1 MTLPSLK
8 KCALASALSTALC
21 LSQPALADSKPMP
34 MVDGHRAPNVVLLFA
49 DDLGY
54 ADTGCQNSSKDVVTP
69 NLDKLAKAG
78 AILTTGYVTAPV
90 CGPSRAGM
98 LSGRYQES
106 FGYHDNTAP
115 YVREEGIVQGL
126 PLDIPTIGNR
136 FQDIGYTTAMIG
148 KYHDGD
154 PKEYWPHNRGFDEFF
169 GFNNGAANYF
179 VGPINDKNAEE
190 KPNSSIYHNDQLVPP
205 FDDYLTDRFGNEAV
219 SFIESH
225 KDEPFFLY
233 VPFNA
238 IHGPLQAL
246 DEDIERFK
254 HIKDPKR
261 RLSVAMNYNMDKNVG
276 NIINKLKEH
285 ELMEDTIIIFLSDN
299 GGKPKGNASYNHPLR
314 GQKNELWDGG
324 IRVPFTVT
332 WEGKI
337 PAGQSIDDPVI
348 SLDILPTVLKAAGA
362 DTSDWDLDGVDIM
375 PRLTGQSEKLDNRFL
390 YWDRVITAAIRD
402 DEWKLVM
409 PNITPRKTEIQLFK
423 ISEDISESNNLAD
436 KHPEQVERLM
446 KEFKQWQAKN
456 EPAKWGW
463 NKKKFPHKTVF
474 RGKQY

>member
-1 MTLPSLK
+1 MTLPSFN
-8 KCALASALSTALC
+8 KCMLATAFTAAMGMA
-21 LSQPALADSKPMP
+21 QPALADSAKMP

-54 ADTGCQNSSKDVVTP
+54 ADTGFQNSSKDVVTP
-69 NLDKLAKAG
+69 NLDELAKDG

-98 LSGRYQES
+98 LSGRYQER
-106 FGYHDNTAP
+106 FGYHGNTAP
-115 YVREEGIVQGL
+115 YVLEEGIVQGM

-136 FQDIGYTTAMIG
+136 FQDIGYTTGMVG

-179 VGPINDKNAEE
+179 VGPKNVENAED
-190 KPNSSIYHNDQLVPP
+190 KPNSSMWRNDKLVAP

-219 SFIESH
+219 DFIEKH

-246 DEDIERFK
+246 EKDIERFS
-254 HIKDPKR
+254 HIKDKKR
-261 RLSVAMNYNMDKNVG
+261 RISVAMNYNMDKNIG
-276 NIINKLKEH
+276 NIVDKLKEH
-285 ELMEDTIIIFLSDN
+285 KLMEDTIIIFLSDN

-314 GQKNELWDGG
+314 GQKNTLWEGG

-332 WEGKI
+332 WKGKI
-337 PAGQSIDDPVI
+337 PAGQKIDDPVI
-348 SLDILPTVLKAAGA
+348 SLDILPTALKAAGA
-362 DTSDWDLDGVDIM
+362 DISGWDLNGVDIM
-375 PRLTGQSEKLDNRFL
+375 PRLTGKEDKLDNRFL
-390 YWDRVITAAIRD
+390 YWDREIKAAIRD

-409 PNITPRKTEIQLFK
+409 PKITPRNTEIQLFK
-423 ISEDISESNNLAD
+423 ISEDISESNNLVD
-436 KHPEQVERLM
+436 EHPEQVERLM
-446 KEFKQWQAKN
+446 KEFKQWQSQN
-456 EPAKWGW
+456 EPPKWGW
-463 NKKKFPHKTVF
+463 NKKKFPHKTAF
-474 RGKQY
+474 RGQKH

>member
-1 MTLPSLK
+1 MSIPSLPK
-8 KCALASALSTALC
+8 SALASALCTALYI
-21 LSQPALADSKPMP
+21 SQPSFADTKPIP

-54 ADTGCQNSSKDVVTP
+54 ADTGFQNSSKDVLTP
-69 NLDKLAKAG
+69 HMDELAKAG
-78 AILTTGYVTAPV
+78 AILTAGYVTAPV
-90 CGPSRAGM
+90 CGPSRAGI
-98 LSGRYQES
+98 LTGQYQER

-115 YVREEGIVQGL
+115 YVLEEGIVQGL
-126 PLDIPTIGNR
+126 PLDLPTIGNH

-154 PKEYWPHNRGFDEFF
+154 PKAYWPHNRGFDEFF

-179 VGPINDKNAEE
+179 VGPINDRNAEE
-190 KPNSSIYHNDQLVPP
+190 KPNSSMYRNNQLVPP
-205 FDDYLTDRFGNEAV
+205 FDDYLTDRFGLEAV
-219 SFIESH
+219 DFISRH

-246 DEDIERFK
+246 EEDIDRFN

-261 RLSVAMNYNMDKNVG
+261 RVAVAMNYNMDKNIGRIVD
-276 NIINKLKEH
+276 KLKE
-285 ELMEDTIIIFLSDN
+285 ENLMEDTIIILLSDN
-299 GGKPKGNASYNHPLR
+299 GGKPKGNASYNPPLR
-314 GQKNELWDGG
+314 GEKNTLWDGG
-324 IRVPFTVT
+324 IRIPFTVT
-332 WEGKI
+332 WKGKI
-337 PAGQSIDDPVI
+337 PAGQKIDDPII

-362 DTSDWDLDGVDIM
+362 DTSEWDINGVDIM
-375 PRLTGQSEKLDNRFL
+375 PRLTGEQDKLDNRFL
-390 YWDRVITAAIRD
+390 YWDRQVKAAIRD
-402 DEWKLVM
+402 DDWKLVM
-409 PNITPRKTEIQLFK
+409 PSITPRKTEIQLFK

-446 KEFKQWQAKN
+446 KEFKLWQAKN